1 MPARCRR
8 YKGGIMQQPGAALCH
23 NVRMNSDWRKRKKS
37 ACMAAA
43 IVLAAMMSAMFLQT
57 VAAAAAVPAKGKVV
71 LLIVDR
77 VGVGEFPGEE
87 TPFCARLARDWSI
100 GLMSTRTGES
110 NGGYDT
116 GAGYVSLGAGIR
128 ARGAADSRL
137 CFNSWES
144 FTGYAGDPTAADFYE
159 EYSGEVAPESG
170 VVCLGWQEV
179 KRRNE
184 EDDKDKNV
192 GLLGKLLAESGL
204 EVAVVG
210 NTDTG
215 GRVCRL
221 APLVCCDPAGAV
233 PMGDVSDRTVVFEPG
248 WTGGYRTRIDRLLEE
263 SARLLTG
270 ADMLVVQTG
279 DTGRLYSE
287 EGNTDEEFLEA
298 ERREA
303 LRGVDRVAGSLCE
316 MLDLE
321 SSLLV
326 ILSPEP
332 PSSGKKEGN
341 YLTPCVIAGGGF
353 GTGMLS
359 SLSTRTPG
367 IVSNS
372 DFLPTVLEFYGIEV
386 PVEVS
391 GSAMS
396 AEEAGGALEYL
407 RKLDSQLVVTRK
419 ARWPVLITY
428 VAIGLLTLI
437 LAALCTPV
445 LRSKVGW
452 PRRPERLARF
462 LAPLCVVLL
471 AAPLSFIVV
480 SAFSYSGYVFP
491 MIFCCAFSVVVGL
504 GAWLMARG
512 RPILDPV
519 VSICLLTGGVIVVDL
534 VMGGRLLMLPLF
546 GVSTLEGMRFF
557 GLTNTIAGLLIAMSI
572 WAAAGLAGGA
582 PTLVLPPEPPI
593 PAFPPEGGRSRAN
606 RWTLMIVLPVVSL
619 VVGLGVLG
627 ANIGGFITAIVT
639 VLLFLMVTSERGLTG
654 WRIAMV
660 GLITAAGTAL
670 VILVDTLFFRTHA
683 GRAVMA
689 GSGGFLPMIERK
701 VSIQIDEINF
711 FLVPSLILLF
721 TVVAAALWIRRPR
734 SFWTELWKNDGPRSA
749 ALFALLFGGI
759 IAVVFNDTG
768 IAMLAAMMVVTTLAL
783 AYYVT
788 SAVRPFQLPADID
801 PYEAEG
807 LAGADAT
814 PAG

>member
-1 MPARCRR
+1 
-8 YKGGIMQQPGAALCH
+8 MQQPGVTLCH
-23 NVRMNSDWRKRKKS
+23 NIRMRSNRGKRKKS

-43 IVLAAMMSAMFLQT
+43 IVLAALMSVMFLQT

-87 TPFCARLARDWSI
+87 TPFCAKLAREWSI
-100 GLMSTRTGES
+100 GLMSTRTGEGG
-110 NGGYDT
+110 GGYDT

-137 CFNSWES
+137 CFNSGES
-144 FTGYAGDPTAADFYE
+144 FTGYAGNPTAADFHE
-159 EYSGEVAPESG
+159 EYTGEAAPGSG

-184 EDDKDKNV
+184 GDDRDKNV
-192 GLLGKLLAESGL
+192 GLLGKLLVESGL

-215 GRVCRL
+215 ERVCRL
-221 APLVCCDPAGAV
+221 APLVCCDPEGAV
-233 PMGDVSDRTVVFEPG
+233 PMGDVSDRTVVLEPG
-248 WTGGYRTRIDRLLEE
+248 WTGGYRTDIDRLLEE
-263 SARLLTG
+263 SARLLTDV
-270 ADMLVVQTG
+270 DMLVVQTG

-287 EGNTDEEFLEA
+287 EGKTDEEFLEA

-303 LRGVDRVAGSLCE
+303 LRGVDRVARELCG

-332 PSSGKKEGN
+332 PCSGRKEGN

-359 SLSTRTPG
+359 SMSTRTPG

-372 DFLPTVLEFYGIEV
+372 DFLPTVLGFYGIEA

-396 AEEAGGALEYL
+396 AVEAEGALEYL

-445 LRSKVGW
+445 LRAKVGW
-452 PRRPERLARF
+452 PRGPERLARF

-471 AAPLSFIVV
+471 TAPLSFLVV
-480 SAFSYSGYVFP
+480 SAFSYGGYVFP

-504 GAWLMARG
+504 GVWLMTRR
-512 RPILDPV
+512 RPRLDPV

-534 VMGGRLLMLPLF
+534 VIGGRLLMLPLF

-572 WAAAGLAGGA
+572 WAAAGLVGGK
-582 PTLVLPPEPPI
+582 I
-593 PAFPPEGGRSRAN
+593 PASGAN
-606 RWTLMIVLPVVSL
+606 RWTLMIALPAVSL

-627 ANIGGFITAIVT
+627 ANIGGFIAAIVT
-639 VLLFLMVTSERGLTG
+639 VFLFLMVTSKRGLTG
-654 WRIAMV
+654 WRIALI
-660 GLITAAGTAL
+660 GLITTAGTAL
-670 VILVDTLFFRTHA
+670 VVLVDTLFFRTHA
-683 GRAVMA
+683 GRAIIA

-701 VSIQIDEINF
+701 VSIQIDEISF

-721 TVVAAALWIRRPR
+721 AVVAAALWIRRPR
-734 SFWTELWKNDGPRSA
+734 SFWTELWKNDRQRSA
-749 ALFALLFGGI
+749 ALFALLFGGL

-788 SAVRPFQLPADID
+788 SDARLFQLPAAID

-807 LAGADAT
+807 PAGTNIRGTTAT

>member
-1 MPARCRR
+1 
-8 YKGGIMQQPGAALCH
+8 
-23 NVRMNSDWRKRKKS
+23 
-37 ACMAAA
+37 MAAA
-43 IVLAAMMSAMFLQT
+43 IVLAAMMSVILPQS
-57 VAAAAAVPAKGKVV
+57 VAATGAVPAKGKVV

-77 VGVGEFPGEE
+77 VAVGEFPGEE

-128 ARGAADSRL
+128 ARGDADSRL

-144 FTGYAGDPTAADFYE
+144 FTGYAGNPTAADFYE

-215 GRVCRL
+215 GRVSRL

-303 LRGVDRVAGSLCE
+303 LRGVDRVARELCE

-332 PSSGKKEGN
+332 TSSGRKEGN
-341 YLTPCVIAGGGF
+341 YLTPCVVAGGVF

-359 SLSTRTPG
+359 SMSTRTPG

-391 GSAMS
+391 GAAMS
-396 AEEAGGALEYL
+396 AEEAEGALEYL

-419 ARWPVLITY
+419 ARWPVLIIY

-462 LAPLCVVLL
+462 LAPMCVVLL
-471 AAPLSFIVV
+471 AAPLSFIAV
-480 SAFSYSGYVFP
+480 SAFSYGGYVFP
-491 MIFCCAFSVVVGL
+491 MIFCCAFSVAVGL

-512 RPILDPV
+512 RPTLDPV

-534 VMGGRLLMLPLF
+534 VMGGGLLMLPLF

-557 GLTNTIAGLLIAMSI
+557 GLTNTIAGLLIAVSI
-572 WAAAGLAGGA
+572 WAAAGLAGGKT
-582 PTLVLPPEPPI
+582 PT
-593 PAFPPEGGRSRAN
+593 SRAG
-606 RWTLMIVLPVVSL
+606 RWTLMIALPVVSL

-639 VLLFLMVTSERGLTG
+639 VLLFLMVTSKRGLTG
-654 WRIAMV
+654 WRIALV

-683 GRAVMA
+683 GRAIIA

-734 SFWTELWKNDGPRSA
+734 SLGTELWKNDRPRSA

-788 SAVRPFQLPADID
+788 SAVRPFQLPAAID
-801 PYEAEG
+801 PFEA
-807 LAGADAT
+807 AAT

>member
-1 MPARCRR
+1 
-8 YKGGIMQQPGAALCH
+8 
-23 NVRMNSDWRKRKKS
+23 MNSDWKKRKKS
-37 ACMAAA
+37 VCMAAV
-43 IVLAAMMSAMFLQT
+43 IVLAVMMSVMLLQT
-57 VAAAAAVPAKGKVV
+57 MAAAGAVPAKGKVV

-87 TPFCARLARDWSI
+87 TPFCAKLSRDWSI
-100 GLMSTRTGES
+100 GLMSTRTDES
-110 NGGYDT
+110 NSGYDT

-128 ARGAADSRL
+128 ARGANDSRL
-137 CFNSWES
+137 CFNSRET

-184 EDDKDKNV
+184 HDDRDENV
-192 GLLGKLLAESGL
+192 GLLGRLLAESGL

-215 GRVCRL
+215 GRVSRL
-221 APLVCCDPAGAV
+221 APLVCCDTAGAV
-233 PMGDVSDRTVVFEPG
+233 PMGDVSDRTVVYEPG
-248 WTGGYRTRIDRLLEE
+248 WTGGYRTDVDRLLEE

-270 ADMLVVQTG
+270 VDMLVVQTG

-287 EGNTDEEFLEA
+287 ERNTDEEFLEA

-303 LRGVDRVAGSLCE
+303 LRGVDRVARELYE

-321 SSLLV
+321 SSLLI

-332 PSSGKKEGN
+332 PSSGRKEGN
-341 YLTPCVIAGGGF
+341 YLTPCVIAGRGL
-353 GTGMLS
+353 GTGMLN

-372 DFLPTVLEFYGIEV
+372 DFLPTVLKFYGIEA

-396 AEEAGGALEYL
+396 AVEAEGALEYL

-419 ARWPVLITY
+419 VRWPVLITY
-428 VAIGLLTLI
+428 VAIGLLVLV

-445 LRSKVGW
+445 LREKVGW
-452 PRRPERLARF
+452 PRGPERLARF
-462 LAPLCVVLL
+462 LAPLSLVLL
-471 AAPLSFIVV
+471 ATPLSFIAV
-480 SAFSYSGYVFP
+480 SAFSYGGYVFP

-504 GAWLMARG
+504 GAWLIASR
-512 RPILDPV
+512 RPRLDPV

-557 GLTNTIAGLLIAMSI
+557 GLTNTIAGLLIAVSI
-572 WAAAGLAGGA
+572 WAAAGLAGGP
-582 PTLVLPPEPPI
+582 PT
-593 PAFPPEGGRSRAN
+593 SRA
-606 RWTLMIVLPVVSL
+606 RRCALMIALPAVAL

-627 ANIGGFITAIVT
+627 ANIGGFITATVT
-639 VLLFLMVTSERGLTG
+639 VLLFLMVTSKRGLTG
-654 WRIAMV
+654 WRIALV

-670 VILVDTLFFRTHA
+670 IILVDTLFFRTHA
-683 GRAVMA
+683 GRAIIA

-701 VSIQIDEINF
+701 VSIQIDEISF
-711 FLVPSLILLF
+711 FLVPSLMLLF

-734 SFWTELWKNDGPRSA
+734 SLGTELQKNDRPRSA
-749 ALFALLFGGI
+749 ALFALLFGGL
-759 IAVVFNDTG
+759 IAVLFNDTG

-788 SAVRPFQLPADID
+788 AATRPFQLPAALD
-801 PYEAEG
+801 PYQAEG
-807 LAGADAT
+807 LAGTEGTTPLT